1 MVPVSVPPCTCV
13 YMYMCVYIHDTSF
26 ITVYNITVHWSRTA
40 RDNITKIHYITQ
52 WFSTRS
58 QWSSSSSLVNSR
70 LQLVWTSHCVTARN
84 SLCNCLVIYII
95 CGCQW
100 NQLPK
105 EIINLIIISGW
116 KLYCLTHH
124 SIFLNFKANKSP
136 TSGESLYTG
145 WVPLPLQNNM
155 DTHWRTCWWCGIAK
169 ACSHCS
175 PAGKTK
181 TVIHWSMSGTWYSCV
196 QASKCDSHTISRH
209 VGSTAR
215 SLCLQNAQCSV

>member
-124 SIFLNFKANKSP
+124 SIFLNFRANKSP
-136 TSGESLYTG
+136 TSGVFIHRLGTTAITEQHGY
-145 WVPLPLQNNM
+145 PLANM
-155 DTHWRTCWWCGIAK
+155 
-169 ACSHCS
+169 
-175 PAGKTK
+175 
-181 TVIHWSMSGTWYSCV
+181 
-196 QASKCDSHTISRH
+196 
-209 VGSTAR
+209 
-215 SLCLQNAQCSV
+215 SVMWNCKGMFTL